1 MPEITL
7 RDIYQ
12 SQQELLGSFKEI
24 QKDQH
29 EMHGSIQE
37 IQMDQREM
45 HGSIQEIQKDQ
56 HEMHGSLE
64 EMQKDQRGMQKS
76 IRELNN
82 AQQETLEAL
91 HTFATH
97 VDDRFNQVDKRFSQV
112 DGKFKSI
119 DQQFTEVR
127 ATMVTKDYLDNKLAD
142 LRGDL
147 VLLARKGN
155 TKLSTLVERLVE
167 EKRLD
172 PKVAHQIL
180 LMEPFPQA

>member
-12 SQQELLGSFKEI
+12 SQQELLGSFKEMQTE
-24 QKDQH
+24 QKGMQT
-29 EMHGSIQE
+29 E
-37 IQMDQREM
+37 QREM
-45 HGSIQEIQKDQ
+45 RGSFK
-56 HEMHGSLE
+56 EMLTEQQLMRSE
-64 EMQKDQRGMQKS
+64 QKS
-76 IRELNN
+76 MLIEQREMRSSISDLKE

-91 HTFATH
+91 HAFATH
-97 VDDRFNQVDKRFSQV
+97 VDDRFSQV
-112 DGKFKSI
+112 DNKFKSI
-119 DQQFTEVR
+119 DQQFTEIR
-127 ATMVTKDYLDNKLAD
+127 ATMVTKDYLDNKIAD

-180 LMEPFPQA
+180 LMEPFPQS